1 MLTGEGEGTVTME
14 KLDERKF
21 EQRVELLALRIPRA
35 HVSAVTRLLRSG
47 YLLTD
52 PSSIQS
58 VRDVKNRTIAES

>member
-47 YLLTD
+47 
-52 PSSIQS
+52 
-58 VRDVKNRTIAES
+58 